1 MTVTQTSSTGDK
13 PSSIQL
19 DRVQW
24 RRDGSDMI
32 LRWSFYASSGSGAT
46 SGTGDYLFHLPSG
59 YSMDSG
65 KVNYYTTNE
74 GYGDFTTAGA
84 SSLGFAHVQDNDG
97 GAHFTGQCFA
107 YDDTKFRMAGL
118 LTTHAT
124 VTRHT
129 FIGSDNGYTWA
140 NMNVYS
146 CNVRIPIAGW
156 SSTFNPVL
164 SMPLV
169 DIGRDT
175 ESITLQDP
183 RGATA
188 SSSQRVYYG
197 NELDTTNYDGSL
209 FTYDNDSTTGLK
221 ITFNQNVDADI
232 NFGALATSSQWMG
245 INKNYDSATTGAIS
259 VPTANTLAF
268 GNTGSA
274 NIRTLPYSGKF
285 KAGDYLHFHCAIN
298 STSSD
303 GDRVCFSMTA
313 RRDRSNT
320 NMAHII
326 KPAVANISEE
336 HADRSTAGGDLGAIN
351 TWHTRV
357 LNTMRG
363 ETWFIESLSSNV
375 FTLEKG
381 MYKVTAQAPLFEGGP
396 HKIRLYNT
404 TDSSVTV
411 NGQNAYC
418 VNTYHGQT
426 GALLMGSFTIT
437 KSTGF
442 RIEHIFDVDSGGAN
456 QGSYPSGGT
465 NSGPSV
471 FTTVM
476 IEKLK

>member
-1 MTVTQTSSTGDK
+1 
-13 PSSIQL
+13 
-19 DRVQW
+19 
-24 RRDGSDMI
+24 
-32 LRWSFYASSGSGAT
+32 
-46 SGTGDYLFHLPSG
+46 
-59 YSMDSG
+59 
-65 KVNYYTTNE
+65 
-74 GYGDFTTAGA
+74 
-84 SSLGFAHVQDNDG
+84 
-97 GAHFTGQCFA
+97 
-107 YDDTKFRMAGL
+107 
-118 LTTHAT
+118 
-124 VTRHT
+124 
-129 FIGSDNGYTWA
+129 
-140 NMNVYS
+140 
-146 CNVRIPIAGW
+146 
-156 SSTFNPVL
+156 
-164 SMPLV
+164 MPLV

-326 KPAVANISEE
+326 KPAVCALKDLKAYNQEGGNS
-336 HADRSTAGGDLGAIN
+336 STGTN
-351 TWHTRV
+351 TRV
-357 LNTMRG
+357 LNSIEG
-363 ETWFIESLSSNV
+363 ESWFVTGSFDGVDGSNTNFSLEPGVYKLTGNFEMYKTDRSFCWLYDVTNSTYRSDWVGNASYQHSGSGIGSGQTHLNIPYLAITSSTTFNIKHYVESGLSS
-375 FTLEKG
+375 
-381 MYKVTAQAPLFEGGP
+381 EGWGVG
-396 HKIRLYNT
+396 HDQSGYNT
-404 TDSSVTV
+404 CYATLV
-411 NGQNAYC
+411 
-418 VNTYHGQT
+418 
-426 GALLMGSFTIT
+426 
-437 KSTGF
+437 
-442 RIEHIFDVDSGGAN
+442 
-456 QGSYPSGGT
+456 
-465 NSGPSV
+465 
-471 FTTVM
+471 